1 MLNFV
6 EFVVFVFL
14 SDNLTEELLE
24 DHKSEISRLRNHY
37 DQHKDMYDKLAR
49 RQKLWDEYLNL
60 EVIFL
65 CAMVL

>member
-6 EFVVFVFL
+6 EFVVLVFL

-24 DHKSEISRLRNHY
+24 DHKSEISRLRNYY